1 MPIESC
7 LSLPSV
13 LFLNS
18 FQTGQTPLML
28 AVSRG
33 NAGMVELLL
42 DAGADVNETDNVRL
56 GFVFYY

>member
-1 MPIESC
+1 
-7 LSLPSV
+7 
-13 LFLNS
+13 
-18 FQTGQTPLML
+18 ML

-56 GFVFYY
+56 GFVFLLLYPISSPAGTNGN